1 MRKLLIMTF
10 TVALFEGAALASC
23 IQASKAAASESSVVV
38 FQATSGNFVGPWT
51 TVLST
56 CIKPPGG
63 NDLVIGVSAQTAV
76 FTANQNISMSFF
88 PVPTITV
95 ENVNIQVRVLLD
107 GVPVPVG
114 LPTVT
119 AITFDN
125 LVRVTAQLQQLQQS
139 GGFSVDSLSLVVDEG
154 GAHTFNWLAPN
165 VGVGEHTITV
175 QNRFTFNNVAFSF
188 AFSST
193 AALVGPR
200 TLTVE
205 EVSTR

>member
-1 MRKLLIMTF
+1 MRRLLVMTF
-10 TVALFEGAALASC
+10 TVALFAGTAFASC

-38 FQATSGNFVGPWT
+38 LQATSGNFVGPWT

-63 NDLVIGVSAQTAV
+63 NDLVIGVSAQTAL

-114 LPTVT
+114 SPTVT

-125 LVRVTAQLQQLQQS
+125 LVRVTDQLQLS
-139 GGFSVDSLSLVVDEG
+139 GDFSVDSLSLVVDEG
-154 GAHTFNWLAPN
+154 GARAFNWLAPN

>member
-10 TVALFEGAALASC
+10 TVALFEGAAFASC
-23 IQASKAAASESSVVV
+23 IQASKAAASDSTVVV

-63 NDLVIGVSAQTAV
+63 NDLVIGVSAQTAL

-95 ENVNIQVRVLLD
+95 ENVNVQVRVLLD

-114 LPTVT
+114 SPTVT

-125 LVRVTAQLQQLQQS
+125 LVRVTDQLQLS
-139 GGFSVDSLSLVVDEG
+139 GDFSVDSLSLVVDEG
-154 GAHTFNWLAPN
+154 GARAFNWLAPN

>member
-1 MRKLLIMTF
+1 MRKLLVMTY
-10 TVALFEGAALASC
+10 TVALFTGAAFASC
-23 IQASKAAASESSVVV
+23 IQASKAAASESNVVV
-38 FQATSGNFVGPWT
+38 FQATNGNFVGPWT

-63 NDLVIGVSAQTAV
+63 KDLFIGVSAQTGV
-76 FTANQNISMSFF
+76 FTSNTNESLSFSPF
-88 PVPTITV
+88 TFTR

-107 GVPVPVG
+107 GVPVPIG
-114 LPTVT
+114 PVT

-125 LVRVTAQLQQLQQS
+125 LIRVTNQFQAS
-139 GGFSVDSLSLVVDEG
+139 GGFSIDALSLVVDEG
-154 GAHTFNWLAPN
+154 GARTFNWIAPD

-175 QNRFTFNNVAFSF
+175 QKRFIFNNAALGV

>member
-1 MRKLLIMTF
+1 MRKLLITTF
-10 TVALFEGAALASC
+10 TVALFEGAAFASC

-63 NDLVIGVSAQTAV
+63 NDLVIGVSAQTAL

-114 LPTVT
+114 SPTVT

-125 LVRVTAQLQQLQQS
+125 LVRVTDQLQLS
-139 GGFSVDSLSLVVDEG
+139 GDFSVDSLSLVVDEG
-154 GAHTFNWLAPN
+154 GARAFNWLAPN

>member
-10 TVALFEGAALASC
+10 TVALFEGAAFASC
-23 IQASKAAASESSVVV
+23 IQASKAAASDSTVVV

-63 NDLVIGVSAQTAV
+63 NDLVIGVSAQTAL

-114 LPTVT
+114 SPTVT

-125 LVRVTAQLQQLQQS
+125 LVRVTDQLQLS
-139 GGFSVDSLSLVVDEG
+139 GDFSVDSLSLVVDEG
-154 GAHTFNWLAPN
+154 GARTFNWLAPN

-175 QNRFTFNNVAFSF
+175 QNRFTFNNIAFSF

-200 TLTVE
+200 TLTVD

>member
-1 MRKLLIMTF
+1 MRKLLVIIF
-10 TVALFEGAALASC
+10 TAALFAGTAFARC

-38 FQATSGNFVGPWT
+38 FQATSANFVGPWT

-63 NDLVIGVSAQTAV
+63 NDLVIGVSAQTAL
-76 FTANQNISMSFF
+76 FTSNQNISMSFF

-119 AITFDN
+119 EITFDN
-125 LVRVTAQLQQLQQS
+125 LVRVTDQLQQLQGS
-139 GGFSVDSLSLVVDEG
+139 GGFSADSLTLVVDEG
-154 GAHTFNWLAPN
+154 GARTFNWIAPN
-165 VGVGEHTITV
+165 VGVGDHTITV

-188 AFSST
+188 ASSST

>member
-10 TVALFEGAALASC
+10 TVALFEGAAFASC

-95 ENVNIQVRVLLD
+95 ENVNIQIRVLLD

-114 LPTVT
+114 PPTVT

-125 LVRVTAQLQQLQQS
+125 LVRVTAQLQQS
-139 GGFSVDSLSLVVDEG
+139 GDFSVDSLSLVVDEG
-154 GAHTFNWLAPN
+154 GARSFNWIAPN

-175 QNRFTFNNVAFSF
+175 QNRFTFNNIAFSF

>member
-1 MRKLLIMTF
+1 MSRLLVMTF
-10 TVALFEGAALASC
+10 TVALFAGTAFASC

-38 FQATSGNFVGPWT
+38 FQATNRNFVGPWT
-51 TVLST
+51 TVLSS

-63 NDLVIGVSAQTAV
+63 KDLFISVSAQTAV
-76 FTANQNISMSFF
+76 FTSSNNVSLSFLPF
-88 PVPTITV
+88 TFTL
-95 ENVNIQVRVLLD
+95 ESVNIQVRVLLD

-114 LPTVT
+114 PPTVT

-125 LVRVTAQLQQLQQS
+125 LIRVTDQFQLS
-139 GGFSVDSLSLVVDEG
+139 GFFSIDELSLVVDQG
-154 GAHTFNWLAPN
+154 GAHTFNWLAPD

-175 QNRFTFNNVAFSF
+175 QKRFIFINNRFGE

>member
-10 TVALFEGAALASC
+10 TVALFEGAAFASC
-23 IQASKAAASESSVVV
+23 IQASKAAASDSTVVV

-114 LPTVT
+114 SPTVT

-125 LVRVTAQLQQLQQS
+125 LVRVTDQLQLS
-139 GGFSVDSLSLVVDEG
+139 GDFSVDSLSLVVDEG
-154 GAHTFNWLAPN
+154 GARAFNWLAPN

>member
-10 TVALFEGAALASC
+10 TVALFEGAAFASC
-23 IQASKAAASESSVVV
+23 IQASKAAASDSTVVV

-63 NDLVIGVSAQTAV
+63 NDLVIGVSAQTAL

-114 LPTVT
+114 SPTVT

-125 LVRVTAQLQQLQQS
+125 LVRVTDQLQLS
-139 GGFSVDSLSLVVDEG
+139 GDFSVDSLSLVVDEG
-154 GAHTFNWLAPN
+154 GARAFNWLAPN

>member
-10 TVALFEGAALASC
+10 TVALFEGAAFASC

-63 NDLVIGVSAQTAV
+63 NDLVIGVSAQTAL

-114 LPTVT
+114 SPTVT

-125 LVRVTAQLQQLQQS
+125 LVRVTDQLQLS
-139 GGFSVDSLSLVVDEG
+139 GDFSVDSLSLVVDEG
-154 GAHTFNWLAPN
+154 GARAFNWLAPN

>member
-10 TVALFEGAALASC
+10 TVALFEGAAFASC

-63 NDLVIGVSAQTAV
+63 NDLVIGVSAQTAL
-76 FTANQNISMSFF
+76 FTDSQNISLSSF
-88 PVPTITV
+88 PTPTITL

-114 LPTVT
+114 SPTVT

-125 LVRVTAQLQQLQQS
+125 LVRVTDQLQLS
-139 GGFSVDSLSLVVDEG
+139 GDFSVDSLSLVVDEG
-154 GAHTFNWLAPN
+154 GARTFNWLAPN

>member
-1 MRKLLIMTF
+1 MTF
-10 TVALFEGAALASC
+10 TVALFEGAAFASC
-23 IQASKAAASESSVVV
+23 IQASKAAASDSTVVV

-114 LPTVT
+114 SPTVT

-125 LVRVTAQLQQLQQS
+125 LVRVTDQLQLS
-139 GGFSVDSLSLVVDEG
+139 GDFSVDSLSLVVDEG
-154 GAHTFNWLAPN
+154 GARTFNWLAPN

-205 EVSTR
+205 EVSSR

>member
-10 TVALFEGAALASC
+10 TVALFEGAAFASC
-23 IQASKAAASESSVVV
+23 IQASKAAASDSTVVV

-63 NDLVIGVSAQTAV
+63 NDLVIGVSAQTAL

-114 LPTVT
+114 SPTVT

-125 LVRVTAQLQQLQQS
+125 LVRVTDQLQLS
-139 GGFSVDSLSLVVDEG
+139 GDFSVDSLSLVVDEG
-154 GAHTFNWLAPN
+154 GARAFNWLAPN

-200 TLTVE
+200 TLTVD

>member
-10 TVALFEGAALASC
+10 TVALFEGAAFASC
-23 IQASKAAASESSVVV
+23 IQASKAAASDSTVVV

-63 NDLVIGVSAQTAV
+63 NDLVIGVSAQTAL

-114 LPTVT
+114 SPTVT

-125 LVRVTAQLQQLQQS
+125 LVRVTDQLQLS
-139 GGFSVDSLSLVVDEG
+139 GDFSVDSLSLVVDEG
-154 GAHTFNWLAPN
+154 GARAFNWLAPN

-175 QNRFTFNNVAFSF
+175 QNRFTFNNIAFSF

>member
-1 MRKLLIMTF
+1 L
-10 TVALFEGAALASC
+10 
-23 IQASKAAASESSVVV
+23 SS
-38 FQATSGNFVGPWT
+38 
-51 TVLST
+51 
-56 CIKPPGG
+56 
-63 NDLVIGVSAQTAV
+63 
-76 FTANQNISMSFF
+76 F
-88 PVPTITV
+88 PTPTITL

-125 LVRVTAQLQQLQQS
+125 LVRVTAQLQQLQLS
-139 GGFSVDSLSLVVDEG
+139 GGSSVDSLSLVVDEG
-154 GAHTFNWLAPN
+154 GARTFNWIAPS

-175 QNRFTFNNVAFSF
+175 QNRFTFNNIAFSF

-205 EVSTR
+205 EVSTRQ

>member
-1 MRKLLIMTF
+1 MRKLLITTF

-63 NDLVIGVSAQTAV
+63 NDLVIGVSAQTAL

-95 ENVNIQVRVLLD
+95 ENVNVQVRVLLD

-114 LPTVT
+114 SPTVT

-125 LVRVTAQLQQLQQS
+125 LVRVTDQLQLS
-139 GGFSVDSLSLVVDEG
+139 GDFSVDSLSLVVDEG
-154 GAHTFNWLAPN
+154 GARAFNWLAPN

>member
-63 NDLVIGVSAQTAV
+63 NDLVIGVSAQTAL

-114 LPTVT
+114 SPTVT

-125 LVRVTAQLQQLQQS
+125 LVRVTDQLQLS
-139 GGFSVDSLSLVVDEG
+139 GDFSVDSLSLVVDEG
-154 GAHTFNWLAPN
+154 GARAFNWLAPN

>member
-10 TVALFEGAALASC
+10 TVALFEGAAFASC

-114 LPTVT
+114 PPTVT

-125 LVRVTAQLQQLQQS
+125 LVRLTDQLQQS
-139 GGFSVDSLSLVVDEG
+139 GDFSVDSLSLVVDEG
-154 GAHTFNWLAPN
+154 GA
-165 VGVGEHTITV
+165 
-175 QNRFTFNNVAFSF
+175 RSFSERRR
-188 AFSST
+188 
-193 AALVGPR
+193 GR
-200 TLTVE
+200 THDNGSEPVHL
-205 EVSTR
+205 

>member
-10 TVALFEGAALASC
+10 TVALFEGAAFASC
-23 IQASKAAASESSVVV
+23 IQASKAAASDSTVVV

-63 NDLVIGVSAQTAV
+63 NDLVIGVSAQTAL

-125 LVRVTAQLQQLQQS
+125 LVRVTDQLQLS
-139 GGFSVDSLSLVVDEG
+139 GDFSVDSLSLVVDEG
-154 GAHTFNWLAPN
+154 GARAFNWLAPN

-200 TLTVE
+200 TLTVD

>member
-10 TVALFEGAALASC
+10 TVALFEGAAFASC
-23 IQASKAAASESSVVV
+23 IQASKAAASDSTVVV

-63 NDLVIGVSAQTAV
+63 NDLVIGVSAQTAL

-114 LPTVT
+114 SPTVT

-125 LVRVTAQLQQLQQS
+125 LVRVTDQLQLS
-139 GGFSVDSLSLVVDEG
+139 GDFSVDSLSLVVDEG
-154 GAHTFNWLAPN
+154 GARAFNWLAPN

-175 QNRFTFNNVAFSF
+175 QNRFTFNNVAS
-188 AFSST
+188 
-193 AALVGPR
+193 
-200 TLTVE
+200 
-205 EVSTR
+205 VSRSLRQQPLWDPAP

>member
-10 TVALFEGAALASC
+10 TVALFEGAAFANC
-23 IQASKAAASESSVVV
+23 IQASKAAASDSTVVV

-63 NDLVIGVSAQTAV
+63 NDLVIGVSAQTAL

-95 ENVNIQVRVLLD
+95 ENVNVQVRVLLD

-114 LPTVT
+114 SPTVT

-125 LVRVTAQLQQLQQS
+125 LVRVTDQLQLS
-139 GGFSVDSLSLVVDEG
+139 GDFSVDSLSLVVDEG
-154 GAHTFNWLAPN
+154 GARAFNWLAPN